1 MTNQHPLTDE
11 ICKQIVEDNVH
22 WHPDWAVLDLVVK
35 TCMRASYDMG
45 REKGHDEM
53 LKEVLKWL
61 KNCIHYDLFYIED
74 RALMNVKIRRELE
87 KAMRPQQ
94 HQQQENS

>member
-1 MTNQHPLTDE
+1 MTHPLTDE

-22 WHPDWAVLDLVVK
+22 WHPDSPLLDLTGK

-45 REKGHDEM
+45 REKGRAEQLKQAIEWMEENFYDYVCSHDEFGCEM
-53 LKEVLKWL
+53 S
-61 KNCIHYDLFYIED
+61 HTRMFADL
-74 RALMNVKIRRELE
+74 R

-94 HQQQENS
+94 